1 MRKRRNK
8 KTKKKSLLLQNIKN
22 PVLFL
27 LSFQVFNEINA
38 RSIGN
43 DVNVFRRISTNP
55 WFLSILAATVVTQY
69 LLVTFGGGFTRTCP
83 LSPREW
89 VLTTLIGFL
98 SLPVGVLMRY
108 MPAPG
113 GDGSEGGGDRE
124 SGEDGEKEKKSLA
137 DDVDESPSIQA
148 ENVSHLVRPHAIY
161 VLP

>member
-8 KTKKKSLLLQNIKN
+8 KTKKKSLLLQKIKN

-124 SGEDGEKEKKSLA
+124 SGEDGEEIA
-137 DDVDESPSIQA
+137 
-148 ENVSHLVRPHAIY
+148 R
-161 VLP
+161 